1 MITRYN
7 PKDTAQMELYSHL
20 FSRAYADLL
29 GKQEEKNYLTPAELE
44 VGRFVSLE
52 NYFAHMGDL
61 FEVNP
66 KYLMLPLDETSE
78 ALFKIDANTRK
89 VTVPKPFDTC
99 SGIQTDNMCEI
110 VVFTI
115 DRYFDYQDLSDLNI
129 CVQWIRPGGTPD
141 DEGISHITM
150 IDLETYPGQL
160 RFGWPLTSE
169 ITKYPGKVKFA
180 VRFYKKDKQNKYQYI
195 LNTEEALLPIK
206 AGLDIVNPAIEEN
219 ATDLFGDFV
228 KNSMNPSF
236 TLPEQAFFT
245 NPGVNLPG
253 TAAIDFETDTLVLKA
268 QAVANDLG
276 YISYDWKYKSDIEG
290 SDWASIEADND
301 AYIVASD
308 VPVLV
313 TDIVKEAIA
322 ASGDASQFVPL
333 LNENGEEKKDD
344 DGNTIYTIGR
354 REGGQKYFVPV
365 TKASGET
372 GYQLYLDKI
381 DEQNPAPENLVELF
395 TTLTFKSRED
405 GGSDFVTGEYQVE
418 ATNTIYLDHSDP
430 EGFRNTTPVAYSS
443 KCVVPGPSA
452 VELNKQFVKHA
463 FIKDAAGVE
472 LKVEVKEDK
481 TNPDYFYTWYNYP
494 REEGDTSVPV
504 KVEDMTKI
512 EGLGTNA
519 YSVTAPGWYAAKVE
533 AILNRKSMSATTD
546 ICRLTGYPV
555 KPNILKLEYAPIGFD
570 DEGVELK
577 DEDMAWSELKN
588 ENDSEATEVEKN
600 MSTSW
605 KNGDLIRLR
614 VNTDLDNKVDYL
626 NSDKLLY
633 SWYVQLP
640 DEGKRLITAADIGLN
655 SIIREGTP
663 IDGKTLD
670 VRCLHNTTEEKQ
682 AAVYSC
688 VITNQLGE
696 GEKSLSDPC
705 DTAKY
710 NTFVVM

>member
-1 MITRYN
+1 
-7 PKDTAQMELYSHL
+7 MELYSHL
-20 FSRAYADLL
+20 FSRAYAALL
-29 GKQEEKNYLTPAELE
+29 GKQAEKNYLTPAELK
-44 VGRFVSLE
+44 VGRFVSLD

-61 FEVNP
+61 YEIDP

-89 VTVPKPFDTC
+89 VTIPKPFDAC

-110 VVFTI
+110 IVFTI

-141 DEGISHITM
+141 DEGISHVRM

-180 VRFYKKDKQNKYQYI
+180 VRFYRKDEKGNYQYI
-195 LNTEEALLPIK
+195 LNTEEALLTIK
-206 AGLDIVNPAIEEN
+206 SGLNIVNPAIEEDSV
-219 ATDLFGDFV
+219 DLFGDFI

-236 TLPEQAFFT
+236 ALPEQAFFT
-245 NPGVNLPG
+245 KPGINLPG
-253 TAAIDFETDTLVLKA
+253 TAAIDYNTDTLVLKA

-276 YISYDWKYKSDIEG
+276 YLSYVWKYKSDIEG
-290 SDWASIEADND
+290 SELVTIDDKNS
-301 AYIVASD
+301 AYIVESD

-322 ASGDASQFVPL
+322 ETGDTSKFVPL
-333 LNENGEEKKDD
+333 LDA
-344 DGNTIYTIGR
+344 DGNEVKDGDGKTVYTIAK
-354 REGGQKYFVPV
+354 REGGQKYYVPAIDADS
-365 TKASGET
+365 KPIH
-372 GYQLYLDKI
+372 QLYLDRI
-381 DEQNPAPENLVELF
+381 DEEHPAPANLVELI
-395 TTLTFKSRED
+395 TTLTLKPVED
-405 GGSDFVTGEYQVE
+405 GGSEFVTGEYQVE
-418 ATNTIYLDHSDP
+418 ATNTIYLDHQDP
-430 EGFRNTTPVAYSS
+430 EGFRNTTPVAYSN

-452 VELNKQFVKHA
+452 VELNKQFAKHA

-472 LKVEVKEDK
+472 LKIEVKEDK
-481 TNPDYFYTWYNYP
+481 TDPDYFYTWYNYP
-494 REEGDTSVPV
+494 REAGNNSVPV

-512 EGLGTNA
+512 DNLGTSA
-519 YSVTAPGWYAAKVE
+519 YAVTTPGWYAAKVD
-533 AILNRKSMSATTD
+533 AILNRKTMSATTD
-546 ICRLTGYPV
+546 ICRVTGYPA

-570 DEGVELK
+570 EEGVELP
-577 DEDMAWSELKN
+577 DAAMAWSELKN
-588 ENDSEATEVEKN
+588 ENDAEASDVEKN
-600 MSTSW
+600 MSTGW

-614 VNTDLDNKVDYL
+614 VITDIDNKVDYL

-640 DEGKRLITAADIGLN
+640 DEPKRQITTADIGLN
-655 SIIREGTP
+655 SIIREGTS
-663 IDGKTLD
+663 IEGKTLD
-670 VRCLHNTTEEKQ
+670 VRCLQNTTEKSQ

-688 VITNQLGE
+688 VITNLLGE
-696 GEKSLSDPC
+696 GEKSQSEAC
-705 DTAKY
+705 DTSKY

>member
-1 MITRYN
+1 
-7 PKDTAQMELYSHL
+7 MELYSHL
-20 FSRAYADLL
+20 FSRAYAALL
-29 GKQEEKNYLTPAELE
+29 GKQAEKNYLTPAELE
-44 VGRFVSLE
+44 VGRFVSLD

-61 FEVNP
+61 YEIDP

-89 VTVPKPFDTC
+89 VTIPKPFDAC

-110 VVFTI
+110 IVFTI

-141 DEGISHITM
+141 DEGISHIRM

-180 VRFYKKDKQNKYQYI
+180 VRFYRKDKQGNYQYI
-195 LNTEEALLPIK
+195 LNTEEALLTIK
-206 AGLDIVNPAIEEN
+206 SGLNIVNPAIEEDSV
-219 ATDLFGDFV
+219 DLFGDFV

-236 TLPEQAFFT
+236 ALPEQAFFT
-245 NPGVNLPG
+245 KPGINLPG
-253 TAAIDFETDTLVLKA
+253 TAAIDYNTDTLVLKA

-276 YISYDWKYKSDIEG
+276 YISYVWKYKSDLEG
-290 SDWASIEADND
+290 SELVTIDSNNS
-301 AYIVASD
+301 AYTVASD

-322 ASGDASQFVPL
+322 ETGDTSKFVPL
-333 LNENGEEKKDD
+333 VDA
-344 DGNTIYTIGR
+344 DGNEVKDENDKIVYTIAK
-354 REGGQKYFVPV
+354 REGGQKYFVPA
-365 TKASGET
+365 TNADGQPI
-372 GYQLYLDKI
+372 YQLYLDRI
-381 DEQNPAPENLVELF
+381 DEENPAPANLVELI
-395 TTLTFKSRED
+395 TTLTLKPVED
-405 GGSDFVTGEYQVE
+405 GGSEFVTGEYQVE
-418 ATNTIYLDHSDP
+418 ATNTIYLDHQDP
-430 EGFRNTTPVAYSS
+430 EGFRNTTPVAYSN
-443 KCVVPGPSA
+443 KCVVPGPAA
-452 VELNKQFVKHA
+452 VELSKQFVKHA

-472 LKVEVKEDK
+472 LKIEVKEDK

-494 REEGDTSVPV
+494 REDGDNTVPV
-504 KVEDMTKI
+504 KIEDMTKI
-512 EGLGTNA
+512 ENLGTDTYA
-519 YSVTAPGWYAAKVE
+519 ITAPGWYAAKVD
-533 AILNRKSMSATTD
+533 AILNRKTMSATTD

-555 KPNILKLEYAPIGFD
+555 KPNVLKLEYAPISFNE
-570 DEGVELK
+570 EGVELP
-577 DEDMAWSELKN
+577 DAEMAWSELKS
-588 ENDSEATEVEKN
+588 ENDAEASEIEKN
-600 MSTSW
+600 MSTNW

-614 VNTDLDNKVDYL
+614 INTDLDNKVDYL

-640 DEGKRLITAADIGLN
+640 DEGKRLITSADIGLN
-655 SIIREGTP
+655 SIVREGTQ

-670 VRCLHNTTEEKQ
+670 IRCLHNTTEEKQ

-705 DTAKY
+705 DTSKY

>member
-1 MITRYN
+1 
-7 PKDTAQMELYSHL
+7 MELYSHL
-20 FSRAYADLL
+20 FSRAYAALL
-29 GKQEEKNYLTPAELE
+29 GKQAEKNYLTPAELE
-44 VGRFVSLE
+44 VGRFVSLD

-61 FEVNP
+61 YEIDP

-89 VTVPKPFDTC
+89 VTIPKPFDAC

-110 VVFTI
+110 IVFTI

-141 DEGISHITM
+141 DEGISHIRM

-180 VRFYKKDKQNKYQYI
+180 VRFYRKDKQGNYQYI
-195 LNTEEALLPIK
+195 LNTEEALLTIK
-206 AGLDIVNPAIEEN
+206 SGLNIVNPAIEEDSV
-219 ATDLFGDFV
+219 DLFGDFV

-236 TLPEQAFFT
+236 ALPEQAFFT
-245 NPGVNLPG
+245 KPGINLPG
-253 TAAIDFETDTLVLKA
+253 TAAIDYNTDTLVLKA

-276 YISYDWKYKSDIEG
+276 YISYVWKYKSDLEG
-290 SDWASIEADND
+290 SELVTIDSNNS
-301 AYIVASD
+301 AYTVASD

-322 ASGDASQFVPL
+322 ETGDTSKFVPL
-333 LNENGEEKKDD
+333 VDA
-344 DGNTIYTIGR
+344 DGNEVKDEDDKIVYTIAK
-354 REGGQKYFVPV
+354 REGGQKYFVPA
-365 TKASGET
+365 TNADGKPI
-372 GYQLYLDKI
+372 YQLYLDRI
-381 DEQNPAPENLVELF
+381 DEENPAPANLVELI
-395 TTLTFKSRED
+395 TTLTLKPVED
-405 GGSDFVTGEYQVE
+405 GGSEFVTGEYQVE
-418 ATNTIYLDHSDP
+418 ATNTIYLDHQDP
-430 EGFRNTTPVAYSS
+430 EGFRNTTPVAYSN
-443 KCVVPGPSA
+443 KCVVPGPAA
-452 VELNKQFVKHA
+452 VELSKQFVKHA

-472 LKVEVKEDK
+472 LKIEVKEDK

-494 REEGDTSVPV
+494 REDGDNTVPV
-504 KVEDMTKI
+504 KIEDMTKI
-512 EGLGTNA
+512 ENLGTDTYA
-519 YSVTAPGWYAAKVE
+519 ITAPGWYAAKVD
-533 AILNRKSMSATTD
+533 AILNRKTMSATTD

-555 KPNILKLEYAPIGFD
+555 KPNVLKLEYAPISFNE
-570 DEGVELK
+570 EGVELP
-577 DEDMAWSELKN
+577 DAEMAWSELKS
-588 ENDSEATEVEKN
+588 ENDAEASEIEKN
-600 MSTSW
+600 MSTNW

-614 VNTDLDNKVDYL
+614 INTDLDNKVDYL

-640 DEGKRLITAADIGLN
+640 DEGKRLITSADIGLN
-655 SIIREGTP
+655 SIVREGTQ

-670 VRCLHNTTEEKQ
+670 IRCLHNTTEEKQ

-705 DTAKY
+705 DTSKY

>member
-1 MITRYN
+1 
-7 PKDTAQMELYSHL
+7 MELYSHL
-20 FSRAYADLL
+20 FSRAYAALL
-29 GKQEEKNYLTPAELE
+29 GKQAEKNYLTPAELE
-44 VGRFVSLE
+44 VGRFVSLD

-61 FEVNP
+61 YEIDP

-89 VTVPKPFDTC
+89 VTIPKPFDAC

-110 VVFTI
+110 IVFTI

-141 DEGISHITM
+141 DEGISHIRM

-180 VRFYKKDKQNKYQYI
+180 VRFYRKDKQGNYQYI
-195 LNTEEALLPIK
+195 LNTEEALLTIK
-206 AGLDIVNPAIEEN
+206 SGLNIVNPAIEEDSV
-219 ATDLFGDFV
+219 DLFGDFV

-236 TLPEQAFFT
+236 ALPEQAFFT
-245 NPGVNLPG
+245 KPGINLPG
-253 TAAIDFETDTLVLKA
+253 AAAIDYNTDTLVLKA

-276 YISYDWKYKSDIEG
+276 YISYVWKYKSDLEG
-290 SDWASIEADND
+290 SELVTIDSNNS
-301 AYIVASD
+301 AYTVASD

-322 ASGDASQFVPL
+322 ETGDTSKFVPL
-333 LNENGEEKKDD
+333 LDADGNEVKDD
-344 DGNTIYTIGR
+344 NGKTVYTIAK
-354 REGGQKYFVPV
+354 REGGQKYFVPA
-365 TKASGET
+365 TNADGKPI
-372 GYQLYLDKI
+372 YQLYLDRI
-381 DEQNPAPENLVELF
+381 DEENPAPANLVELI
-395 TTLTFKSRED
+395 TTLTLKPVED
-405 GGSDFVTGEYQVE
+405 GGSEFVTGEYQVE
-418 ATNTIYLDHSDP
+418 ATNTIYLDHQDP
-430 EGFRNTTPVAYSS
+430 EGFRNTTPVAYSN
-443 KCVVPGPSA
+443 KCVVPGPAA
-452 VELNKQFVKHA
+452 VELSKQFVKHA

-472 LKVEVKEDK
+472 LKIEVKEDK

-494 REEGDTSVPV
+494 REDGDNTVPV
-504 KVEDMTKI
+504 KIEDMTKI
-512 EGLGTNA
+512 ENLGTDTYA
-519 YSVTAPGWYAAKVE
+519 ITAPGWYAAKVD
-533 AILNRKSMSATTD
+533 AILNRKTMSATTD

-555 KPNILKLEYAPIGFD
+555 KPNILKLEYAPISFNE
-570 DEGVELK
+570 EGVELP
-577 DEDMAWSELKN
+577 DAEMAWSELKS
-588 ENDSEATEVEKN
+588 ENDAEASEIEKN
-600 MSTSW
+600 MSTNW

-614 VNTDLDNKVDYL
+614 INTDLDNKVDYL

-640 DEGKRLITAADIGLN
+640 DEGKRLITSADIGLN
-655 SIIREGTP
+655 SIVREGTQ

-670 VRCLHNTTEEKQ
+670 IRCLHNTTEEKQ

-705 DTAKY
+705 DTSKY

>member
-1 MITRYN
+1 
-7 PKDTAQMELYSHL
+7 MELYSHL
-20 FSRAYADLL
+20 FSRAYAALL
-29 GKQEEKNYLTPAELE
+29 GKQAEKNYLTPAELE
-44 VGRFVSLE
+44 VGRFVSLD

-61 FEVNP
+61 YEIDP

-89 VTVPKPFDTC
+89 VTIPKPFDAC

-110 VVFTI
+110 IVFTI

-141 DEGISHITM
+141 DEGISHIRM

-180 VRFYKKDKQNKYQYI
+180 VRFYRKDKQGNYQYI
-195 LNTEEALLPIK
+195 LNTEEALLTIK
-206 AGLDIVNPAIEEN
+206 SGLNIVNPAIEEDSV
-219 ATDLFGDFV
+219 DLFGDFV

-236 TLPEQAFFT
+236 ALPEQAFFT
-245 NPGVNLPG
+245 KPGINLPG
-253 TAAIDFETDTLVLKA
+253 AAAIDYNTDTLVLKA

-276 YISYDWKYKSDIEG
+276 YISYVWKYKSDLEG
-290 SDWASIEADND
+290 SELVTIDSNNS
-301 AYIVASD
+301 AYTVASD

-322 ASGDASQFVPL
+322 ETGDTSKFVPL
-333 LNENGEEKKDD
+333 VDT
-344 DGNTIYTIGR
+344 DGNEVKDEDDKIVYTIAK
-354 REGGQKYFVPV
+354 REGGQKYFVPA
-365 TKASGET
+365 TNADGKPI
-372 GYQLYLDKI
+372 YQLYLDRI
-381 DEQNPAPENLVELF
+381 DEENPAPANLVELI
-395 TTLTFKSRED
+395 TTLTLKPVED
-405 GGSDFVTGEYQVE
+405 GGSEFVTGEYQVE
-418 ATNTIYLDHSDP
+418 ATNTIYLDHQDP
-430 EGFRNTTPVAYSS
+430 EGFRNTTPVAYSN
-443 KCVVPGPSA
+443 KCVVPGPAA
-452 VELNKQFVKHA
+452 VELSKQFVKHA

-472 LKVEVKEDK
+472 LKIEVKEDK

-494 REEGDTSVPV
+494 REDGDNTVPV
-504 KVEDMTKI
+504 KIEDMTKI
-512 EGLGTNA
+512 ENLGTDTYA
-519 YSVTAPGWYAAKVE
+519 ITAPGWYAAKVD
-533 AILNRKSMSATTD
+533 AILNRKTMSATTD

-555 KPNILKLEYAPIGFD
+555 KPNVLKLEYAPISFNE
-570 DEGVELK
+570 EGVELP
-577 DEDMAWSELKN
+577 DAEMAWSELKS
-588 ENDSEATEVEKN
+588 ENDAEASEIEKN
-600 MSTSW
+600 MSTNW

-614 VNTDLDNKVDYL
+614 INTDLDNKVDYL

-640 DEGKRLITAADIGLN
+640 DEGKRLITSADIGLN
-655 SIIREGTP
+655 SIVREGTQ

-670 VRCLHNTTEEKQ
+670 IRCLHNTTEEKQ

-705 DTAKY
+705 DTSKY

>member
-1 MITRYN
+1 
-7 PKDTAQMELYSHL
+7 MELYSHL

-44 VGRFVSLE
+44 VGRFVSLD

-61 FEVNP
+61 FEINP

-89 VTVPKPFDTC
+89 VTIPKPFDSC

-110 VVFTI
+110 IVFTI

-141 DEGISHITM
+141 DEGISHIRM

-180 VRFYKKDKQNKYQYI
+180 VRFYRKDKQGKYQYI

-206 AGLDIVNPAIEEN
+206 GGLDIVNPAIEEDSV
-219 ATDLFGDFV
+219 DLFGDFV

-236 TLPEQAFFT
+236 ALPEQAFFT
-245 NPGVNLPG
+245 KPGINLPG
-253 TAAIDFETDTLVLKA
+253 TAAIDYETDTLVLKA

-276 YISYDWKYKSDIEG
+276 YISYVWKYKSDIADSE
-290 SDWASIEADND
+290 WAIIEND
-301 AYIVASD
+301 STYAVASD

-313 TDIVKEAIA
+313 IDMVKEVIA
-322 ASGDASQFVPL
+322 ETGNASKFVPL
-333 LNENGEEKKDD
+333 LDENGAEVKDD
-344 DGNTIYTIGR
+344 EGNVVYTIAK

-365 TKASGET
+365 TKADGET
-372 GYQLYLDKI
+372 GYQLYLDRI
-381 DEQNPAPENLVELF
+381 DEENPAPANLVELI
-395 TTLTFKSRED
+395 TTLTLKPVDE
-405 GGSDFVTGEYQVE
+405 GGSEFVTGEYQVE
-418 ATNTIYLDHSDP
+418 ATNTIYLDHQDP
-430 EGFRNTTPVAYSS
+430 DGFRNTTPVAFSD
-443 KCVVPGPSA
+443 KCIVPGPAA
-452 VELNKQFVKHA
+452 VELSKQFAKHA

-494 REEGDTSVPV
+494 REDGDTSIPV
-504 KVEDMTKI
+504 KIEDMTKI
-512 EGLGTNA
+512 ENLGTNTYA
-519 YSVTAPGWYAAKVE
+519 VTTPGWYAAEVS
-533 AILNRKSMSATTD
+533 AILNRKTMSATTD
-546 ICRLTGYPV
+546 ICRLTGYPA
-555 KPNILKLEYAPIGFD
+555 KPNILKLEYAPIGFNE
-570 DEGVELK
+570 EGVELP
-577 DEDMAWSELKN
+577 DAEMAWSELKS
-588 ENDSEATEVEKN
+588 ENDAEASEAEKN
-600 MSTSW
+600 MSSNW
-605 KNGDLIRLR
+605 RNGDLIRLR
-614 VNTDLDNKVDYL
+614 VNTDIDDKVDYL

-640 DEGKRLITAADIGLN
+640 DEPKRLITSADIGLN
-655 SIIREGTP
+655 SIVREGTS

-670 VRCLHNTTEEKQ
+670 IRCLHNTTEEKQ

-696 GEKSLSDPC
+696 GEKSLSEPC
-705 DTAKY
+705 DTSKY

>member
-1 MITRYN
+1 
-7 PKDTAQMELYSHL
+7 MELYSHL
-20 FSRAYADLL
+20 FSRAYAALL
-29 GKQEEKNYLTPAELE
+29 GKQAEKNYLTPAELE
-44 VGRFVSLE
+44 VGRFVSLD

-61 FEVNP
+61 YEIDP

-89 VTVPKPFDTC
+89 VTIPKPFDAC

-110 VVFTI
+110 IVFTI

-141 DEGISHITM
+141 DEGISHIRM

-180 VRFYKKDKQNKYQYI
+180 VRFYRKDKQGNYQYI
-195 LNTEEALLPIK
+195 LNTEEALLTIK
-206 AGLDIVNPAIEEN
+206 SGLNIVNPAIEEDSV
-219 ATDLFGDFV
+219 DLFGDFV

-236 TLPEQAFFT
+236 ALPEQAFFT
-245 NPGVNLPG
+245 KPGINLPG
-253 TAAIDFETDTLVLKA
+253 VAAIDYNTDTLVLKA

-276 YISYDWKYKSDIEG
+276 YISYVWKYKSDLEG
-290 SDWASIEADND
+290 SELVTIDSNNS
-301 AYIVASD
+301 AYTVASD

-322 ASGDASQFVPL
+322 ETGDTSKFVPL
-333 LNENGEEKKDD
+333 LDA
-344 DGNTIYTIGR
+344 DGNEVKDENNKIVYTIAK
-354 REGGQKYFVPV
+354 REGGQKYFVPA
-365 TKASGET
+365 TNADGQPI
-372 GYQLYLDKI
+372 YQLYLDRI
-381 DEQNPAPENLVELF
+381 DEENPAPANLVELI
-395 TTLTFKSRED
+395 TTLTLKPVED
-405 GGSDFVTGEYQVE
+405 GGSEFVTGEYQVE
-418 ATNTIYLDHSDP
+418 ATNTIYLDHQDP
-430 EGFRNTTPVAYSS
+430 EGFRNTTPVAYSN
-443 KCVVPGPSA
+443 KCVVPGPAA
-452 VELNKQFVKHA
+452 VELSKQFVKHA

-472 LKVEVKEDK
+472 LKIEVKEDK

-494 REEGDTSVPV
+494 REDGDNTVPV
-504 KVEDMTKI
+504 KIEDMTKI
-512 EGLGTNA
+512 ENLGTDTYA
-519 YSVTAPGWYAAKVE
+519 ITAPGWYAAKVD
-533 AILNRKSMSATTD
+533 AILNRKTMSATTD
-546 ICRLTGYPV
+546 ICRLTGYPA
-555 KPNILKLEYAPIGFD
+555 KPNILKLEYAPISFNE
-570 DEGVELK
+570 EGVELP
-577 DEDMAWSELKN
+577 DAEMAWSELKS
-588 ENDSEATEVEKN
+588 ENDAEASEIEKN

-614 VNTDLDNKVDYL
+614 INTDLDNKVDYL

-640 DEGKRLITAADIGLN
+640 DEGKRLITSADIGLN
-655 SIIREGTP
+655 SIVREGTQ

-670 VRCLHNTTEEKQ
+670 IRCLHNTTEEKQ

-705 DTAKY
+705 DTSKY

>member
-1 MITRYN
+1 
-7 PKDTAQMELYSHL
+7 MELYSHL

-29 GKQEEKNYLTPAELE
+29 GKQAEKNYLTPAELE
-44 VGRFVSLE
+44 VGRFVSLD

-61 FEVNP
+61 FEINP

-89 VTVPKPFDTC
+89 VTIPKPFDTC
-99 SGIQTDNMCEI
+99 SGVQTDNMCEI

-115 DRYFDYQDLSDLNI
+115 DRYFDYQDLADLNI

-160 RFGWPLTSE
+160 RFGWALTNE

-180 VRFYKKDKQNKYQYI
+180 VRFYRKKDNKYQYV
-195 LNTEEALLPIK
+195 LNTEEAQLTIK

-236 TLPEQAFFT
+236 ELPEQAFFT
-245 NPGVNLPG
+245 KPGIDLPS
-253 TAAIDFETDTLVLKA
+253 TAAIDYATDTLVLKA

-276 YISYDWKYKSDIEG
+276 YISYVWKYKSDIEG
-290 SDWASIEADND
+290 SEKVTLENDD
-301 AYIVASD
+301 AYTIASD

-313 TDIVKEAIA
+313 TDIVRETIA
-322 ASGDASQFVPL
+322 NTGDVSKFVPL
-333 LNENGEEKKDD
+333 LDAAGEEVKDED
-344 DGNTIYTIGR
+344 DNIIYTIGK
-354 REGGQKYFVPV
+354 REGGQKYFVPYP
-365 TKASGET
+365 KADGET

-381 DEQNPAPENLVELF
+381 DEQNPAPADLVELM
-395 TTLTFKSRED
+395 TTLTLNPVAD
-405 GGSDFVTGEYQVE
+405 GGSEFITGEYQVE

-430 EGFRNTTPVAYSS
+430 EGFRNTTPVAFSN
-443 KCVVPGPSA
+443 KCVIPGPNV
-452 VELNKQFVKHA
+452 VELNKKFTKHA

-472 LKVEVKEDK
+472 LKIEVKEDK

-494 REEGDTSVPV
+494 RAEGNKTVPT
-504 KVEDMTKI
+504 KVEEDMTVI
-512 EGLGTNA
+512 ENLGTDNYA
-519 YSVTAPGWYAAKVE
+519 VTTPGWYAAKVD
-533 AILNRKSMSATTD
+533 AVLNRKTMTAITD
-546 ICRLTGYPV
+546 ICRITGYPA

-570 DEGVELK
+570 DNGVELTD
-577 DEDMAWSELKN
+577 DEMAWTELKSD
-588 ENDSEATEVEKN
+588 NDANATEVEKN
-600 MSTSW
+600 MSTGW

-614 VNTDLDNKVDYL
+614 VITDVDDKVDFL

-640 DEGKRLITAADIGLN
+640 DEGKRLITSADIGYN
-655 SIIREGTP
+655 SIIREGTQ

-670 VRCLHNTTEEKQ
+670 VRCLLNTTEESQ

-696 GEKSLSDPC
+696 GDKSHSDPC
-705 DTAKY
+705 DTSKY

>member
-1 MITRYN
+1 
-7 PKDTAQMELYSHL
+7 MELYSHL

-44 VGRFVSLE
+44 VGRFVSLD

-61 FEVNP
+61 FEINP

-89 VTVPKPFDTC
+89 VTIPKPFDSC

-110 VVFTI
+110 IVFTI

-129 CVQWIRPGGTPD
+129 CIQWIRPGGTPD
-141 DEGISHITM
+141 DEGISHIRM

-180 VRFYKKDKQNKYQYI
+180 VRFYRKDKQGKYQYI

-206 AGLDIVNPAIEEN
+206 GGLDIVNPAIEEDSV
-219 ATDLFGDFV
+219 DLFGDFV

-236 TLPEQAFFT
+236 ALPEQAFFT
-245 NPGVNLPG
+245 KPGINLPG
-253 TAAIDFETDTLVLKA
+253 TAAIDYETDTLVLKA

-276 YISYDWKYKSDIEG
+276 YISYVWKYKSDIED
-290 SDWASIEADND
+290 SEWAIIEND
-301 AYIVASD
+301 STYAVASD

-313 TDIVKEAIA
+313 TNMVKEVIA
-322 ASGDASQFVPL
+322 ETGDASKFVPL
-333 LNENGEEKKDD
+333 LDENGAEVKDD
-344 DGNTIYTIGR
+344 EGNVVYTIAK

-365 TKASGET
+365 TKADGET
-372 GYQLYLDKI
+372 GYQLYLDRI
-381 DEQNPAPENLVELF
+381 DEENPAPAKLVELI
-395 TTLTFKSRED
+395 TTLTLKPVDE
-405 GGSDFVTGEYQVE
+405 GGSEFVTGEYQVE
-418 ATNTIYLDHSDP
+418 ATNTIYLDHTDP
-430 EGFRNTTPVAYSS
+430 EGFRNTTPVAFSD
-443 KCVVPGPSA
+443 KCIVPGPAA
-452 VELNKQFVKHA
+452 VELSKQFAKHA
-463 FIKDAAGVE
+463 FIKDVAGVE

-494 REEGDTSVPV
+494 REDGDNSIPV
-504 KVEDMTKI
+504 KIEDMTKI
-512 EGLGTNA
+512 ENLGTNTYA
-519 YSVTAPGWYAAKVE
+519 VTTPGWYAAEVS
-533 AILNRKSMSATTD
+533 AILNRKTMSATTD
-546 ICRLTGYPV
+546 ICRLTGYPA
-555 KPNILKLEYAPIGFD
+555 KPNILKLEYAPIGFNE
-570 DEGVELK
+570 EGVELP
-577 DEDMAWSELKN
+577 DAEMAWSELKS
-588 ENDSEATEVEKN
+588 ENDAEASEAEKN
-600 MSTSW
+600 MSTNW
-605 KNGDLIRLR
+605 RNGDLIRLR
-614 VNTDLDNKVDYL
+614 VNTDIDDKVDYL

-640 DEGKRLITAADIGLN
+640 DEPKRLITSADIGLN
-655 SIIREGTP
+655 SIVREGTK

-670 VRCLHNTTEEKQ
+670 IRCLHNTTEEKQ

-696 GEKSLSDPC
+696 GEKSLSEPC
-705 DTAKY
+705 DTSKY

>member
-1 MITRYN
+1 
-7 PKDTAQMELYSHL
+7 MELYSHL

-44 VGRFVSLE
+44 VGRFVSLD

-61 FEVNP
+61 FEINP

-89 VTVPKPFDTC
+89 VTIPKPFDSC

-110 VVFTI
+110 IVFTI

-141 DEGISHITM
+141 DEGISHIRM

-180 VRFYKKDKQNKYQYI
+180 VRFYRKDKQGKYQYI

-206 AGLDIVNPAIEEN
+206 GGLDIVNPAIEEDSV
-219 ATDLFGDFV
+219 DLFGDFV

-236 TLPEQAFFT
+236 ALPEQAFFT
-245 NPGVNLPG
+245 KPGINLPG
-253 TAAIDFETDTLVLKA
+253 TAAIDYETDTLVLKA

-276 YISYDWKYKSDIEG
+276 YISYVWKYKSDIED
-290 SDWASIEADND
+290 SEWAIIEND
-301 AYIVASD
+301 STYAVASD

-313 TDIVKEAIA
+313 TDMVKEVIA
-322 ASGDASQFVPL
+322 ETGDASKFVPL
-333 LNENGEEKKDD
+333 LDENGAEVKDD
-344 DGNTIYTIGR
+344 EGNVVYTIAK

-365 TKASGET
+365 TKADGET
-372 GYQLYLDKI
+372 GYQLYLDRI
-381 DEQNPAPENLVELF
+381 DEENPAPANLVELI
-395 TTLTFKSRED
+395 TTLTLKPVDE
-405 GGSDFVTGEYQVE
+405 GGSEFVTGEYQVE
-418 ATNTIYLDHSDP
+418 ATNTIYLDHTDP
-430 EGFRNTTPVAYSS
+430 EGFRNTTPVAFSD
-443 KCVVPGPSA
+443 KCIVPGPAA
-452 VELNKQFVKHA
+452 VELSKQFAKHA
-463 FIKDAAGVE
+463 FIKDVAGVE

-494 REEGDTSVPV
+494 REDGDNSIPV
-504 KVEDMTKI
+504 KIEDMTKI
-512 EGLGTNA
+512 ENLGTNTYA
-519 YSVTAPGWYAAKVE
+519 VTAPGWYAAEVS
-533 AILNRKSMSATTD
+533 AILNRKTMSATTD
-546 ICRLTGYPV
+546 ICRLTGYPA
-555 KPNILKLEYAPIGFD
+555 KPNILKLEYAPISFNE
-570 DEGVELK
+570 EGVELP
-577 DEDMAWSELKN
+577 DAEMAWSELKS
-588 ENDSEATEVEKN
+588 ENDAEASEAEKN
-600 MSTSW
+600 MSTNW
-605 KNGDLIRLR
+605 RNGDLIRLR
-614 VNTDLDNKVDYL
+614 VNTDIDDKVDYL

-640 DEGKRLITAADIGLN
+640 DEPKRLITSADIGLN
-655 SIIREGTP
+655 SIVREGTK

-670 VRCLHNTTEEKQ
+670 IRCLHNTTEEKQ

-696 GEKSLSDPC
+696 GEKSLSEPC
-705 DTAKY
+705 DTSKY

>member
-1 MITRYN
+1 
-7 PKDTAQMELYSHL
+7 MELYSHL

-44 VGRFVSLE
+44 VGRFVSLD

-61 FEVNP
+61 FEINP

-89 VTVPKPFDTC
+89 VTIPKPFDSC

-110 VVFTI
+110 IVFTI

-141 DEGISHITM
+141 DEGISHIRM

-180 VRFYKKDKQNKYQYI
+180 VRFYRKDKQGKYQYI

-206 AGLDIVNPAIEEN
+206 GGLDIVNPAIEEDSV
-219 ATDLFGDFV
+219 DLFGDFV

-236 TLPEQAFFT
+236 ALPEQAFFT
-245 NPGVNLPG
+245 KPGINLPG
-253 TAAIDFETDTLVLKA
+253 TAAIDYETDTLVLKA

-276 YISYDWKYKSDIEG
+276 YISYVWKYKSDIED
-290 SDWASIEADND
+290 SEWAIIEND
-301 AYIVASD
+301 STYAVASD

-313 TDIVKEAIA
+313 TDMVKEVIA
-322 ASGDASQFVPL
+322 ETGDASKFVPL
-333 LNENGEEKKDD
+333 LDENGAEVKDD
-344 DGNTIYTIGR
+344 EGNVVYTIAK

-365 TKASGET
+365 TKADGET
-372 GYQLYLDKI
+372 GYQLYLDRI
-381 DEQNPAPENLVELF
+381 DEENPTPANLVELI
-395 TTLTFKSRED
+395 TTLTLKPVDE
-405 GGSDFVTGEYQVE
+405 GGSEFVTGEYQVE
-418 ATNTIYLDHSDP
+418 ATNTIYLDHTDP
-430 EGFRNTTPVAYSS
+430 EGFRNTTPVAFSD
-443 KCVVPGPSA
+443 KCIVPGPAA
-452 VELNKQFVKHA
+452 VELSKQFAKHA
-463 FIKDAAGVE
+463 FIKDVAGVE

-494 REEGDTSVPV
+494 REDGDNSIPV
-504 KVEDMTKI
+504 KIEDMTKI
-512 EGLGTNA
+512 ENLGTNTYA
-519 YSVTAPGWYAAKVE
+519 VTTPGWYAAEVS
-533 AILNRKSMSATTD
+533 AILNRKTMSATTD
-546 ICRLTGYPV
+546 ICRLTGYPA
-555 KPNILKLEYAPIGFD
+555 KPNILKLEYAPISFNE
-570 DEGVELK
+570 EGVELP
-577 DEDMAWSELKN
+577 DAEMAWSELKS
-588 ENDSEATEVEKN
+588 ENDAEASEAEKN
-600 MSTSW
+600 MSTNW
-605 KNGDLIRLR
+605 RNGDLIRLR
-614 VNTDLDNKVDYL
+614 VNTDIDDKVDYL

-640 DEGKRLITAADIGLN
+640 DEPKRLITSADIGLN
-655 SIIREGTP
+655 SIVREGTK

-670 VRCLHNTTEEKQ
+670 IRCLHNTTEEKQ

-696 GEKSLSDPC
+696 GEKSLSEPC
-705 DTAKY
+705 DTSKY

>member
-44 VGRFVSLE
+44 VGRFVSLD

-61 FEVNP
+61 FEINP

-89 VTVPKPFDTC
+89 VTIPKPFDSC

-110 VVFTI
+110 IVFTI

-141 DEGISHITM
+141 DEGISHIRM

-180 VRFYKKDKQNKYQYI
+180 VRFYRKDKQGKYQYI

-206 AGLDIVNPAIEEN
+206 GGLDIVNPAIEEDSV
-219 ATDLFGDFV
+219 DLFGDFV

-236 TLPEQAFFT
+236 ALPEQAFFT
-245 NPGVNLPG
+245 KPGINLPG
-253 TAAIDFETDTLVLKA
+253 TAAIDYETDTLVLKA

-276 YISYDWKYKSDIEG
+276 YISYVWKYKSDIED
-290 SDWASIEADND
+290 SEWAIIEND
-301 AYIVASD
+301 STYAVASD

-313 TDIVKEAIA
+313 TDMVKEVIA
-322 ASGDASQFVPL
+322 ETGDASKFVPL
-333 LNENGEEKKDD
+333 LDENGAEVKDD
-344 DGNTIYTIGR
+344 EGNVVYTIAK

-365 TKASGET
+365 TKADGET
-372 GYQLYLDKI
+372 GYQLYLDRI
-381 DEQNPAPENLVELF
+381 DE
-395 TTLTFKSRED
+395 
-405 GGSDFVTGEYQVE
+405 GGSEFVTGEYQVE
-418 ATNTIYLDHSDP
+418 ATNTIYLDHTDP
-430 EGFRNTTPVAYSS
+430 EGFRNTTPVAFSD
-443 KCVVPGPSA
+443 KCIVPGPAA
-452 VELNKQFVKHA
+452 VELSKQFAKHA
-463 FIKDAAGVE
+463 FIKDVAGVE

-494 REEGDTSVPV
+494 REDGDNSIPV
-504 KVEDMTKI
+504 KIEDMTKI
-512 EGLGTNA
+512 ENLGTNTYA
-519 YSVTAPGWYAAKVE
+519 VTTPGWYAAKVS
-533 AILNRKSMSATTD
+533 AILNRKTMSATTD
-546 ICRLTGYPV
+546 ICRLTGYPA

-570 DEGVELK
+570 EEGVELP
-577 DEDMAWSELKN
+577 DAEMAWSELKN
-588 ENDSEATEVEKN
+588 ENDAEASEAEKN
-600 MSTSW
+600 MSTNW
-605 KNGDLIRLR
+605 RNGDLIRLR
-614 VNTDLDNKVDYL
+614 VNTDIDDKVDYL

-640 DEGKRLITAADIGLN
+640 DEPKRLITSADIGLN
-655 SIIREGTP
+655 SIVREGTK

-670 VRCLHNTTEEKQ
+670 IRCLHNTTEEKQ

-696 GEKSLSDPC
+696 GEKSLSEPC
-705 DTAKY
+705 DTSKY

>member
-1 MITRYN
+1 
-7 PKDTAQMELYSHL
+7 MELYSHL
-20 FSRAYADLL
+20 FSRAYAALL
-29 GKQEEKNYLTPAELE
+29 GKQAEKNYLTPAELK
-44 VGRFVSLE
+44 VGRFVSLD

-61 FEVNP
+61 YEIDP

-89 VTVPKPFDTC
+89 VTIPKPFDAC

-110 VVFTI
+110 IVFTI

-129 CVQWIRPGGTPD
+129 CVQWIRPGGTSD
-141 DEGISHITM
+141 DEGISHIRM

-180 VRFYKKDKQNKYQYI
+180 VRFYRKDKQGNYQYI
-195 LNTEEALLPIK
+195 LNTEEALLTIK
-206 AGLDIVNPAIEEN
+206 SGLNIVNPAIEEDSV
-219 ATDLFGDFV
+219 DLFGDFI

-236 TLPEQAFFT
+236 ALPEPAFFIK
-245 NPGVNLPG
+245 PGIDLPDS
-253 TAAIDFETDTLVLKA
+253 AAIDYNTDTLVLKA

-276 YISYDWKYKSDIEG
+276 YISYVWKYKSDLEG
-290 SDWASIEADND
+290 SELVTIDNNNS
-301 AYIVASD
+301 AYIVESD

-313 TDIVKEAIA
+313 TDIVKETIA
-322 ASGDASQFVPL
+322 ETGDVSKFVPL
-333 LNENGEEKKDD
+333 LDADGNEVKDD
-344 DGNTIYTIGR
+344 NDEIVYTIAK
-354 REGGQKYFVPV
+354 REGGQKYFVPA
-365 TKASGET
+365 TNADGKPI
-372 GYQLYLDKI
+372 YQLHLDRI
-381 DEQNPAPENLVELF
+381 DEENPAPANLVELF
-395 TTLTFKSRED
+395 TTLTLKPVED
-405 GGSDFVTGEYQVE
+405 GGSEFVTGQYQVE
-418 ATNTIYLDHSDP
+418 ATNTIYLDHQDP
-430 EGFRNTTPVAYSS
+430 EGFRNTTPVAYSN
-443 KCVVPGPSA
+443 KCVVPGPAA

-463 FIKDAAGVE
+463 FIKDAVGVE

-481 TNPDYFYTWYNYP
+481 TDPDYFYTWYNYP
-494 REEGDTSVPV
+494 RETGDNTVPV
-504 KVEDMTKI
+504 KIEDMTKI
-512 EGLGTNA
+512 ENLGTNTYA
-519 YSVTAPGWYAAKVE
+519 VTTPGWYAAKVD
-533 AILNRKSMSATTD
+533 AILNRKTMSATTD
-546 ICRLTGYPV
+546 ICRLTGYPA

-570 DEGVELK
+570 EEGVELP
-577 DEDMAWSELKN
+577 DAEMAWSELKN
-588 ENDSEATEVEKN
+588 ENDAEASEIEKN
-600 MSTSW
+600 MSTNW

-640 DEGKRLITAADIGLN
+640 DEGKRLITSADIGLN
-655 SIIREGTP
+655 SIVREGTQ

-670 VRCLHNTTEEKQ
+670 IRCLHNTTEEKQ

-705 DTAKY
+705 DTSKY

>member
-1 MITRYN
+1 
-7 PKDTAQMELYSHL
+7 MELYSHL
-20 FSRAYADLL
+20 FSRAYAALL
-29 GKQEEKNYLTPAELE
+29 GKQAEKNYLTPAELE
-44 VGRFVSLE
+44 VGRFVSLD

-61 FEVNP
+61 YEIDP

-89 VTVPKPFDTC
+89 VTIPKPFDAC

-110 VVFTI
+110 IVFTI

-141 DEGISHITM
+141 DEGISHIRM

-180 VRFYKKDKQNKYQYI
+180 VRFYRKDKQGNYQYI
-195 LNTEEALLPIK
+195 LNTEEALLTIK
-206 AGLDIVNPAIEEN
+206 SGLNIVNPAIEEDSV
-219 ATDLFGDFV
+219 DLFGDFV

-236 TLPEQAFFT
+236 ALPEQAFFT
-245 NPGVNLPG
+245 KPGINLPG
-253 TAAIDFETDTLVLKA
+253 TAAIDYNTDTLVLKA

-276 YISYDWKYKSDIEG
+276 YISYVWKYKSDLEG
-290 SDWASIEADND
+290 SELVTIDSNNS
-301 AYIVASD
+301 AYTVASD

-322 ASGDASQFVPL
+322 ETGDTSKFVPL
-333 LNENGEEKKDD
+333 VDA
-344 DGNTIYTIGR
+344 DGNEVKDEDDKIVYTIAK
-354 REGGQKYFVPV
+354 REGGQKYFVPA
-365 TKASGET
+365 TNADGKPI
-372 GYQLYLDKI
+372 YQLYLDRI
-381 DEQNPAPENLVELF
+381 DEENPAPANLVELI
-395 TTLTFKSRED
+395 TTLTLKPVED
-405 GGSDFVTGEYQVE
+405 GGSEFVTGEYQVE
-418 ATNTIYLDHSDP
+418 ATNTIYLDHQDP
-430 EGFRNTTPVAYSS
+430 EGFRNTTPVAYSN
-443 KCVVPGPSA
+443 KCVVPGPAA
-452 VELNKQFVKHA
+452 VELSKQFVKHA

-472 LKVEVKEDK
+472 LKIEVKEDK

-494 REEGDTSVPV
+494 REDGDNTVPV
-504 KVEDMTKI
+504 KIEDMTKI
-512 EGLGTNA
+512 ENLGTDTYA
-519 YSVTAPGWYAAKVE
+519 ITAPGWYAAKVD
-533 AILNRKSMSATTD
+533 AILNRKTMSATTD
-546 ICRLTGYPV
+546 ICRLTGYPA
-555 KPNILKLEYAPIGFD
+555 KPNILKLEYAPISFNE
-570 DEGVELK
+570 EGVELP
-577 DEDMAWSELKN
+577 DAEMAWSELKG
-588 ENDSEATEVEKN
+588 ENDAEASEIEKN

-614 VNTDLDNKVDYL
+614 INTDLDNKVDYL

-640 DEGKRLITAADIGLN
+640 DEGKRLITSADIGLN
-655 SIIREGTP
+655 SIVREGTQ

-670 VRCLHNTTEEKQ
+670 IRCLHNTTEEKQ

-705 DTAKY
+705 DTSKY